1 MLKVFEEFRNRLDE
15 VMLKA
20 FGRRIV
26 LWGYGYT
33 GRFLAWYAE
42 YYHGLTVDY
51 IIEDNL
57 PASIPYEFPIFRSS
71 LFDFDYKDVK
81 NAVVWLA
88 VCEEKIILD
97 KLSKAGFLKGKNYYN
112 FLELIYGSEYINPV
126 IEFQEEAKQIFWKKK
141 TGNRDV
147 QFMEWLEYKY
157 DCNLVTAI
165 DSSNLSAEGAHPYK
179 ISTQKEIFP
188 ILDRCH
194 CMPQENDAI
203 FDFGCGKG
211 GAMIAFLDYG
221 FKKVGGVEFEKEI
234 YDIMMS
240 NFENLGIK
248 SLQSA
253 EMSREYEITCIHGD
267 ARECRE
273 ILDCYNWFYYF
284 DPFERDVFV
293 QTVKNIGDSLKRN
306 PRRIHIININPAFHD
321 EITTSGFF
329 VLTNQFCVSVRQRVV
344 DIFVTKKEYEG
355 YKSYY
360 DRSM

>member
-1 MLKVFEEFRNRLDE
+1 MLKVFEEFRDRLDS

-20 FGRRIV
+20 FGHRIV

-33 GRFLAWYAE
+33 GRFLSWYAE

-81 NAVVWLA
+81 DAVMWLA
-88 VCEEKIILD
+88 VSEDKSVMR
-97 KLSKAGFLKGKNYYN
+97 KLSKAGFLKDKSYYN
-112 FLELIYGSEYINPV
+112 FLEVIYGSEYVNPAG
-126 IEFQEEAKQIFWKKK
+126 EFHEGMEQIFQKRK
-141 TGNRDV
+141 TGCRDV

-165 DSSNLSAEGAHPYK
+165 DSSNLSAEGAHAYK
-179 ISTQKEIFP
+179 ITTQKEIFP

-194 CMPQENDAI
+194 CIPQENDAI

-221 FKKVGGVEFEKEI
+221 FRKAGGVEFEKEI
-234 YDIMMS
+234 YDIMVS
-240 NFENLGIK
+240 NFDKIGVLSSGESDI
-248 SLQSA
+248 Q
-253 EMSREYEITCIHGD
+253 CINGD

-273 ILDCYNWFYYF
+273 VLDGYNWFYYF
-284 DPFERDVFV
+284 DPFERTVFA
-293 QTVKNIGDSLKRN
+293 QTVRNICDSLTRR
-306 PRRIHIININPAFHD
+306 PRRIHMISINPAFHD
-321 EITTSGFF
+321 EITGSGFF
-329 VLTNQFCVSVRQRVV
+329 VLTSQFCVAMRQRVV
-344 DIFVTKKEYEG
+344 DVFVTKREYEG
-355 YKSYY
+355 
-360 DRSM
+360 

>member
-1 MLKVFEEFRNRLDE
+1 MLKVFEEFRDKLDD

-20 FGRRIV
+20 FGHRIV

-51 IIEDNL
+51 IIEDNQ

-71 LFDFDYKDVK
+71 LFDFDFKDVK
-81 NAVVWLA
+81 DAVVWLA
-88 VCEEKIILD
+88 VYENDNILRR
-97 KLSKAGFLKGKNYYN
+97 LSKAGLVKDKTYYN
-112 FLELIYGSEYINPV
+112 FLELIYGNDYMNYAGK
-126 IEFQEEAKQIFWKKK
+126 FDEEAVGVFQKRK
-141 TGNRDV
+141 TGCRDV
-147 QFMEWLEYKY
+147 QFMEWLEYRY

-165 DSSNLSAEGAHPYK
+165 TSANFRAEGGHDYK

-194 CMPQENDAI
+194 CIPQEDDAI

-211 GAMIAFLDYG
+211 GAMITFLDYG

-234 YDIMMS
+234 YDTMIS
-240 NFENLGIK
+240 NFNKIGIRFAE
-248 SLQSA
+248 SH
-253 EMSREYEITCIHGD
+253 EMSCAKNEAVCIYGD

-273 ILDCYNWFYYF
+273 VLDGYNWFYYF
-284 DPFERDVFV
+284 DPFDRNVFI
-293 QTVKNIGDSLKRN
+293 QTIENIGNSLKRR
-306 PRRIHIININPAFHD
+306 PRRVYVININPTFHD
-321 EITTSGFF
+321 EIVDSGFF
-329 VLTNQFCVSVRQRVV
+329 VLTNQFCVSMRQRVV

-355 YKSYY
+355 
-360 DRSM
+360 